1 MIVGILLK
9 NYKIYGGVKYIPVT
23 INHNFIAYIGDN
35 GVGKSSILEA
45 LDTYFNDREW
55 NLTKGASTTD
65 ANVPYITI
73 AHLIDKNIAKN
84 IIGNNN
90 KLLEKLEKISE
101 CMWNFDTVESQLGN
115 KSIEAKNMMFN
126 LRRLDKLYN
135 NTTHYLVL
143 SGRGYLSTTHAHF
156 GSFDG
161 IMANLFA
168 IQEFDSQKE
177 DSNEKLRKGLADI
190 NGFIREYYSYIYM
203 PVEAGIEEFTKLET
217 NNMQK
222 LIGTDINEKIREII
236 ADKTLDNI
244 NIKLNDFIRELESKL
259 KFYTYKHSKR
269 TKISM
274 NELTQKVIE
283 LFFSIRT
290 LHKIKDNKK
299 ISADQLSSGEKR
311 QAFIEVSVGLL
322 SSQDIRNKE
331 IIFAVDEPEASLN
344 VSNNFSQFEKIINL
358 QKNNIQILIT
368 THWYGFLPVTLS
380 GNAHFLSK
388 EVDGDKIK
396 FNFNTFD
403 LYNYRERLRQ
413 MAKNRKDEDI
423 EMPNDIQLKSI
434 HDLVQS
440 IVSSVRLNKPYNWL
454 ICEGSSDKIYF
465 DFYLKDLVEKYNLRI
480 LPVGGASEVI
490 KIYEYLKL
498 PMSEK
503 DNIKGKIYCLI
514 DSDGKSEQL
523 ICDGKCKNNMVAKRI
538 LNKSNDQKTSLV
550 DVSSNDYEMKTEI
563 EDCLDGIVF
572 IETLKKYTED
582 EDIAAILGDLKNFK
596 DDKSLNSH
604 FCFNLRDDD
613 RKILKDFFDQ
623 ESGYRKIEFA
633 KKYVEIA
640 LDNNTK
646 SLDWID
652 EIENWFKE

>member
-23 INHNFIAYIGDN
+23 TNHNFIAYIGDN
-35 GVGKSSILEA
+35 GVGKSSILEV
-45 LDTYFNDREW
+45 LDTYFNGREW
-55 NLTKGASTTD
+55 NVTKGASTTD
-65 ANVPYITI
+65 ANIPYITI

-90 KLLEKLEKISE
+90 ELLEKIEKINE
-101 CMWNFDTVESQLGN
+101 CMWDFDTIENRLGS
-115 KSIEAKNMMFN
+115 KSFEAKDMI
-126 LRRLDKLYN
+126 LDLGKLDDTYKE
-135 NTTHYLVL
+135 THYLIL
-143 SGRGYLSTTHAHF
+143 SGRGYWSTTHAHF

-161 IMANLFA
+161 IIANLFD

-190 NGFIREYYSYIYM
+190 NDFIRKYYSYIYM

-244 NIKLNDFIRELESKL
+244 NIKLNAFIGELESKL
-259 KFYTYKHSKR
+259 KFYTYRHSKR
-269 TKISM
+269 TNISM

-331 IIFAVDEPEASLN
+331 IIFAVDEPEASLS

-358 QKNNIQILIT
+358 QKNNMQILIT

-396 FNFNTFD
+396 FNFSTFN
-403 LYNYRERLRQ
+403 LYNYREKLRQ
-413 MAKNRKDEDI
+413 MVKNRKDKDV
-423 EMPNDIQLKSI
+423 EMPNDIQLKSM

-465 DFYLKDLVEKYNLRI
+465 DFYFKDLMEKNNLRI

-490 KIYEYLKL
+490 KIYNYLRL

-514 DSDGKSEQL
+514 DSDGKSEQFT
-523 ICDGKCKNNMVAKRI
+523 CDNSIKNMVAKRI
-538 LNKSNDQKTSLV
+538 LNNSKDQRTFLV

-563 EDCLDGIVF
+563 EDCLYGAIF
-572 IETLKKYTED
+572 IETLKTYTKD
-582 EDIAAILGDLKNFK
+582 QTIVAILEDKDNFK
-596 DDKSLNSH
+596 DNSLNSY
-604 FCFNLRDDD
+604 FCFNLRGDD

-623 ESGYRKIEFA
+623 DNGYRKIEFA
-633 KKYVEIA
+633 KKYIKIA
-640 LDNNTK
+640 SDTDNFK
-646 SLDWID
+646 SLDWIN
-652 EIENWFKE
+652 EIKKWFKE